1 MNPYIK
7 YTVSQDVMLKM
18 SNSSNFDIAVG
29 VMGSLFKSSLTY
41 RIYAGTNRI
50 KNGVVWYV
58 TNSGNFGVATAD
70 NSRMFVGAELGYNP
84 IGGLSLTA
92 KLDAHKDDTTSEY
105 LFDAPK
111 FTAEFMAE
119 YALKRWR
126 FYTSANMMGEREWS
140 CESGDT
146 FKSEATID
154 LRAGVSF
161 KAATKWKVYVDGYNL
176 LNAKIYDYAYYY
188 RNGMGVVAG
197 VEIDF

>member
-1 MNPYIK
+1 MQQRWCP
-7 YTVSQDVMLKM
+7 
-18 SNSSNFDIAVG
+18 
-29 VMGSLFKSSLTY
+29 
-41 RIYAGTNRI
+41 
-50 KNGVVWYV
+50 
-58 TNSGNFGVATAD
+58 GNFGVATAD
-70 NSRMFVGAELGYNP
+70 NSRLFAGAELRYSP
-84 IGGLSLTA
+84 LGGLNLTA
-92 KLDAHKDDTTSEY
+92 NVNAHKDDTESEY

-111 FTAEFMAE
+111 FSAEFMAE